1 MSRVQSIRL
10 LPLLNLVMK
19 VFNMVSAHSGEDVR

>member
-1 MSRVQSIRL
+1 MNCLQSIRL

-19 VFNMVSAHSGEDVR
+19 VFSMVSAHRSEDVQ